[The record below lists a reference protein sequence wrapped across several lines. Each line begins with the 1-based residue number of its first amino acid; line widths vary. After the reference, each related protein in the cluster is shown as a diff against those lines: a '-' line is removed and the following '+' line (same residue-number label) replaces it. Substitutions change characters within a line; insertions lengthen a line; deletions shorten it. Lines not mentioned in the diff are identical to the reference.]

1 MRSSIS
7 WMVLSL
13 GNRYSW
19 CGPIDL
25 YMRIE
30 TILWSYND
38 KLKHI
43 ESCGGRFFDYFR
55 MTGEFVEEV
64 LTAIETALASE
75 FLDAEIE
82 DELIELRRVFEGGNV
97 IMG

>member
-1 MRSSIS
+1 MN
-7 WMVLSL
+7 WMVFSL

-19 CGPIDL
+19 YGSIDL
-25 YMRIE
+25 YIRIE
-30 TILWSYND
+30 TILWSYNY
-38 KLKHI
+38 KLKHTD
-43 ESCGGRFFDYFR
+43 SYGGMFFDYFR
-55 MTGEFVEEV
+55 MTKEYAAEV

-82 DELIELRRVFEGGNV
+82 DELIDLRRVFKRGKV